1 MKFSAEMISAYA
13 DGELQGSEKTEFE
26 DVLQYDTEL
35 QQSLND
41 LCGLKT
47 QLKQTYQNI
56 EPPAR
61 LQYSTGNYRYAAYA
75 VFFMLT
81 FSIGWFSSDAMHSTN
96 NHLVQENVM
105 SPGLQVIA
113 EQPGK
118 YILHISV
125 RDKTKFKQTL
135 DQAEMLMA
143 NYQNEDQNIQLEII
157 ANAGGL
163 DLFREDVSPYA
174 QRVKQLRDQY
184 PNIKFI
190 ACSNAI
196 ERLREKGVEPNL
208 INAVHQ
214 GATAIDQ
221 VVKRIHQGWS
231 YIKI

>member
-47 QLKQTYQNI
+47 QLKHTYQNI

-96 NHLVQENVM
+96 SHLVQENVM

-174 QRVKQLRDQY
+174 QRVKQLRDEY